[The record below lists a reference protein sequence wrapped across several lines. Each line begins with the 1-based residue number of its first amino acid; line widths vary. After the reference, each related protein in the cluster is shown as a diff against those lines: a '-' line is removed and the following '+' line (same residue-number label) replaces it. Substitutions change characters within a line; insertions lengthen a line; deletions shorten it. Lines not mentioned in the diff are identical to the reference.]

1 MTTTSRELMSTEEY
15 FERAMTRRHAQL
27 VGGEVVV
34 DAPTEGHRVVVS
46 RVLEALNEWSRAAY
60 GRGEATLG
68 MNLVIDERNV
78 FTPDI
83 AYLGGDRRLPDGIE
97 HIDGTP
103 DLAVEVRSLSTW
115 RYNVGPKMRSYERLG
130 LAELWLVDS
139 PVASVLVFR
148 RSDPQAPGFDVAL
161 EITRGESITS
171 PLLRRFELPIDDIFA
186 PLRSRD

>member
-1 MTTTSRELMSTEEY
+1 MTTEEY
-15 FERAMTRRHAQL
+15 FERAMTRRHSQL
-27 VGGEVVV
+27 VDGEVVA
-34 DAPTEGHRVVVS
+34 DMPTEGHRVVVS
-46 RVLEALNEWSRAAY
+46 RVLQALNEWAGAAY

-78 FTPDI
+78 FSPDI
-83 AYLGGDRRLPDGIE
+83 AYLRGDRILPDGIQ

-130 LAELWLVDS
+130 LPELWLVDS

-148 RSDPQAPGFDVAL
+148 RSDPQLPEFDVAL
-161 EITRGESITS
+161 EITRGELITS
-171 PLLRRFELPIDDIFA
+171 PLLRRFELPVDDIFA